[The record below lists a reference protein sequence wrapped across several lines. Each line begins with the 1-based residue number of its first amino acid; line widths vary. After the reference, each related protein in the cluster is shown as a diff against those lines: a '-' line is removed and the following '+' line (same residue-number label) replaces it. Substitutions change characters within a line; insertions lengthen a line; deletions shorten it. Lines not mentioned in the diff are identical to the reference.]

1 MWYLETYPLVESY
14 PIPIDVDLIPVA
26 VLPDL
31 MLLSDNELP
40 TLRTPLPEDGKVNIV
55 YELTL
60 EGTAKAFHLDAK
72 GEDSAETEVE
82 TSMTI
87 VRADAEVLA
96 CSCITMDGEF
106 DVKVVPTED
115 MIGKSADIQLTL
127 QNEVGSVTVDFSI
140 YIQEKEE
147 EGDEETEAESVPFVV
162 LNETL
167 TDEVAET
174 NSTASNSTAEVDAL

>member
-1 MWYLETYPLVESY
+1 
-14 PIPIDVDLIPVA
+14 
-26 VLPDL
+26 
-31 MLLSDNELP
+31 
-40 TLRTPLPEDGKVNIV
+40 VNIV

-106 DVKVVPTED
+106 NMTVVPTED
-115 MIGKSADIQLTL
+115 MIGKSVDIQLTL

-140 YIQEKEE
+140 YIEEKEE
-147 EGDEETEAESVPFVV
+147 EEEIANVTKV
-162 LNETL
+162 
-167 TDEVAET
+167 
-174 NSTASNSTAEVDAL
+174 ASNST